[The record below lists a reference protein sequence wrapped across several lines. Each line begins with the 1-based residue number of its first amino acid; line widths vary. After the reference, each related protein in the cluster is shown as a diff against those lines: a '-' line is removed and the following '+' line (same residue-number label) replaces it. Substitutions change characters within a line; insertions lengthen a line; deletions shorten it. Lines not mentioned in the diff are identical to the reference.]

1 MGTIR
6 LTELGSEPT
15 MAVKLV
21 AVLSVLSSVAA
32 EASLGYYGPGV
43 AHHGYGATSYVARS
57 PQGAHGYYHGLH
69 HFGKRSAEPSY
80 GYHYGPAIANHGYG
94 GSSYVARSTQGIG
107 KRSAE
112 PGYGYHYGGYSHQHV
127 SRPYSHY
134 GLNVHHGI
142 GKRSAEPSF
151 GYHYGPAVAHHG
163 YGATSYV
170 ARSPQG
176 ARGYHHYGKRSAE
189 PSYGYYH
196 GGYSHQHVSRPYS
209 HYGVSVHHY

>member
-15 MAVKLV
+15 MAVKLI

-80 GYHYGPAIANHGYG
+80 GYHYGPAVAYHGYG
-94 GSSYVARSTQGIG
+94 GSSYVARSVQGIG

-112 PGYGYHYGGYSHQHV
+112 PSH
-127 SRPYSHY
+127 
-134 GLNVHHGI
+134 L
-142 GKRSAEPSF
+142 
-151 GYHYGPAVAHHG
+151 YGPGIAHHG

>member
-32 EASLGYYGPGV
+32 EASLGYYGPGI

-57 PQGAHGYYHGLH
+57 PQGAYGHGFH
-69 HFGKRSAEPSY
+69 HL
-80 GYHYGPAIANHGYG
+80 
-94 GSSYVARSTQGIG
+94 G

-112 PGYGYHYGGYSHQHV
+112 PG
-127 SRPYSHY
+127 
-134 GLNVHHGI
+134 
-142 GKRSAEPSF
+142 
-151 GYHYGPAVAHHG
+151 
-163 YGATSYV
+163 
-170 ARSPQG
+170 
-176 ARGYHHYGKRSAE
+176 
-189 PSYGYYH
+189 YGYYH

-209 HYGVSVHHY
+209 HYGVSVNHGIGKRSAEPSHYYSGAHSFAHESRPHFFLWLWCEPPWKAIC